1 MASGLHVTAAGVLF
15 DMDGTLVDSTA
26 VVETVW
32 AEFAAQYDVDLAE
45 LLQYSHGRQT
55 LASVRRFLPNGHDP
69 LTVTKALEAKEL
81 ARLDGVVEI
90 AGATQLLATLRDELV
105 AMVTS
110 APRALAEARMRAAG
124 LALPRVIIAAED
136 VTTGKPSPEGY
147 LTAAHLLGLRAQDC
161 VVFEDAEA
169 GLRAGV
175 ASGACTVVVGAD
187 ASAATTGLNRIP
199 DFQAVAALIDRE
211 TRCITL
217 TTSLQRDRLA
227 VNGCRL

>member
-1 MASGLHVTAAGVLF
+1 M
-15 DMDGTLVDSTA
+15 
-26 VVETVW
+26 
-32 AEFAAQYDVDLAE
+32 
-45 LLQYSHGRQT
+45 
-55 LASVRRFLPNGHDP
+55 
-69 LTVTKALEAKEL
+69 TKALEAREL

-90 AGATQLLATLRDELV
+90 GGATQLLEALRDALV
-105 AMVTS
+105 AVVTS

-136 VTTGKPSPEGY
+136 VRIGKPSPEGY
-147 LTAAHLLGLRAQDC
+147 LTAAHLLGVRAQDC

-217 TTSLQRDRLA
+217 TTSLQRDPQTKTRSVPA
-227 VNGCRL
+227 